1 MKKGIIL
8 GLIIG
13 IMLCLG
19 IVILTGNA
27 DNIKNDLTNTI
38 LAKNSNNVINNI
50 SKETENIN
58 NTN

>member
-1 MKKGIIL
+1 
-8 GLIIG
+8 
-13 IMLCLG
+13 MLCLG

-38 LAKNSNNVINNI
+38 LAKNSNNVINSI

-58 NTN
+58 DKLITSQKELNTE

>member
-27 DNIKNDLTNTI
+27 DNIKNDLTNNFSES
-38 LAKNSNNVINNI
+38 NSLIPLVIR
-50 SKETENIN
+50 
-58 NTN
+58 